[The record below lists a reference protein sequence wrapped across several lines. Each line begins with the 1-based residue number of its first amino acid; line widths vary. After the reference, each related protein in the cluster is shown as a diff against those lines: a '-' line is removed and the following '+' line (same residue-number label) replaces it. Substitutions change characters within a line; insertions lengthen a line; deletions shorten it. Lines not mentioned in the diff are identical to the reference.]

1 MKKAA
6 ILSWIFLISSRLFS
20 QNIDALAKAEKDFEK
35 TCLQKGIRD
44 GFLSWLDSNA
54 IEFSD
59 KGPVNSKEL
68 WSSFPNFDGV
78 FTWSPS
84 YAEMSLSGD
93 WGYTTGNY
101 MHRPKLLS
109 DPVNEY
115 GQYTTIWHR
124 LPDGQ
129 WKYLIDMGNKHSL
142 QSLEKQAVKIET
154 KKTSSVKNGV
164 EKKVL
169 EQENAFIR
177 SFDENMARSYQEMG
191 SNHYILNI
199 TGRTPVLSQDSAIA
213 ILKSY
218 PSLHY
223 QPAGAKISPASDL
236 AAVYGTFILN
246 GQIKSYLRIWR
257 HEEKAWKI
265 ALEVIRI

>member
-6 ILSWIFLISSRLFS
+6 ILSWIILIASNGFS

-35 TCLQKGIRD
+35 TCLQKGIRE

-54 IEFSD
+54 IEFSE
-59 KGPVNSKEL
+59 KGPVSSKGL
-68 WSSFPNFDGV
+68 WGSLPNFDGV

-124 LPDGQ
+124 LPDGR
-129 WKYLIDMGNKHSL
+129 WKYLFDIGNKHSM
-142 QSLEKQAVKIET
+142 QPLEKQALKIDA
-154 KKTSSVKNGV
+154 KKNGSANSGV
-164 EKKVL
+164 EKKIL
-169 EQENAFIR
+169 EQENTFIR
-177 SFDENMARSYQEMG
+177 SFEENIGRSYREMG
-191 SNHYILNI
+191 SSHYLLNI
-199 TGRTPVLSQDSAIA
+199 TGRTPVLSTDSAVE
-213 ILKSY
+213 ILKGN

-223 QPAGAKISPASDL
+223 QPGGTKISPASDM
-236 AAVYGTFILN
+236 AVVYGTFIQD
-246 GQIKSYLRIWR
+246 GKIKSYLRVWR
-257 HEEKAWKI
+257 HEKEGWKI